1 MTPYVQANPG
11 WYALFAYYTREGT
24 THVRWPVLAWGVDPG
39 YPALVLARFSDG
51 CPPQPVTVDMITTGT
66 EVLIGFFH
74 PEQFPEP
81 EDLSEWEGVLLGCD

>member
-1 MTPYVQANPG
+1 MVGMTPYVQANPG

-51 CPPQPVTVDMITTGT
+51 CPPQPVTGT